1 MKTTDTRI
9 NVVKAA
15 SRYSEKYR
23 EVILPEEYM
32 AELEY
37 LYEVFKL
44 RPKKPLYRT
53 ANTKAQAT
61 R

>member
-23 EVILPEEYM
+23 EVILRGTAY
-32 AELEY
+32 Y
-37 LYEVFKL
+37 LVFISFLK
-44 RPKKPLYRT
+44 
-53 ANTKAQAT
+53 
-61 R
+61 